1 MTKVVGVRFKDTGKT
16 YYFDPKGLEI
26 KKGDLV
32 VVETARGMECGVAQY
47 APKEVAENEVAAP
60 LKPVLRIATAR
71 DKQILEENKEK
82 EKRAYEV
89 CLQKIEKHK
98 LDMNLTE
105 VEYAFDGSKIL
116 FYFTAD
122 GRVDFRELVK
132 DLASTFHTRIE
143 LRQIGVRD
151 EAKMLGGLGVCGRP
165 FCCSTFLNDFH
176 SVSIKMAKEQG
187 LSLSPSKISG
197 TCGRLMC
204 CLKYEQNAY
213 EDAQKRMPKQESFVQ
228 TPDGPG
234 NVKAVD
240 LLRETVKVSLDSAPE
255 TQKCYHNC
263 EICVLRNGKGSR
275 EGIEI
280 PTERPER
287 YVEEKEEEFIAPV
300 ISRHFEAEEPAETP
314 APVRERPREEGGES
328 KNRRRHRGGRR
339 RSGGSGEGTPNTSAP
354 AKKEAPKAPEGQS
367 RQGGK
372 PANRS
377 QRPKQDRPRTE
388 RPKQDQRPKQDAAPA
403 REKVINLE
411 NGEAVKRRRTSNL
424 SPSCSSW
431 KTTRSATFASCFLAR
446 IMSMMVRITSCT
458 LSLPYTWS

>member
-47 APKEVAENEVAAP
+47 APKEVAENEVTAP

-151 EAKMLGGLGVCGRP
+151 EAKMLGGIGSCGRAL
-165 FCCSTFLNDFH
+165 CCHSWLADFEP
-176 SVSIKMAKEQG
+176 VSIKMAKVQN
-187 LSLSPSKISG
+187 LSLNPSKISG
-197 TCGRLMC
+197 ICGRLMC
-204 CLKYEQNAY
+204 CLKYENDIY
-213 EDAQKRMPKQESFVQ
+213 MEFRKGMPDIGERVK
-228 TPDGPG
+228 TPDGVAKVIDT
-234 NVKAVD
+234 N
-240 LLRETVKVSLDSAPE
+240 LLERSVKVRLYVDEKP
-255 TQKCYHNC
+255 K
-263 EICVLRNGKGSR
+263 GKRG
-275 EGIEI
+275 EE
-280 PTERPER
+280 EDQ
-287 YVEEKEEEFIAPV
+287 EEKLSADIYTYKKEEIRR
-300 ISRHFEAEEPAETP
+300 IDRRKS
-314 APVRERPREEGGES
+314 S
-328 KNRRRHRGGRR
+328 KNEDIF
-339 RSGGSGEGTPNTSAP
+339 EGVDADTM
-354 AKKEAPKAPEGQS
+354 KEIKELI
-367 RQGGK
+367 K
-372 PANRS
+372 
-377 QRPKQDRPRTE
+377 D
-388 RPKQDQRPKQDAAPA
+388 
-403 REKVINLE
+403 
-411 NGEAVKRRRTSNL
+411 
-424 SPSCSSW
+424 
-431 KTTRSATFASCFLAR
+431 
-446 IMSMMVRITSCT
+446 
-458 LSLPYTWS
+458 

>member
-47 APKEVAENEVAAP
+47 APKEVAENEVTAP

-204 CLKYEQNAY
+204 CLKYEEETY
-213 EDAQKRMPKQESFVQ
+213 EDLNSHLPSVGDYV
-228 TPDGPG
+228 TTDDGLKG
-234 NVKAVD
+234 EVHSVSV
-240 LLRETVKVSLDSAPE
+240 LRQQVKVVVTVGRD
-255 TQKCYHNC
+255 
-263 EICVLRNGKGSR
+263 
-275 EGIEI
+275 
-280 PTERPER
+280 
-287 YVEEKEEEFIAPV
+287 EKEIRDYRVDQLKF
-300 ISRHFEAEEPAETP
+300 
-314 APVRERPREEGGES
+314 
-328 KNRRRHRGGRR
+328 
-339 RSGGSGEGTPNTSAP
+339 
-354 AKKEAPKAPEGQS
+354 
-367 RQGGK
+367 K
-372 PANRS
+372 P
-377 QRPKQDRPRTE
+377 
-388 RPKQDQRPKQDAAPA
+388 
-403 REKVINLE
+403 
-411 NGEAVKRRRTSNL
+411 KRRRDRGNVNDAELKALEALEKKEGKSKLDDN
-424 SPSCSSW
+424 
-431 KTTRSATFASCFLAR
+431 
-446 IMSMMVRITSCT
+446 
-458 LSLPYTWS
+458 

>member
-47 APKEVAENEVAAP
+47 APKEVAENEVTAP

-151 EAKMLGGLGVCGRP
+151 EAKMLGGLGICGRP
-165 FCCSTFLNDFH
+165 FCCASYMDEFVP
-176 SVSIKMAKEQG
+176 VSIKMAKTQN
-187 LSLSPSKISG
+187 LSLNPTKISG

-204 CLKYEQNAY
+204 CLKYEQDAY
-213 EDAQKRMPKQESFVQ
+213 EDAIKRMPKAESFVV

-234 NVKAVD
+234 NVSDINVLK
-240 LLRETVKVSLDSAPE
+240 ETVNVRLDERPDAPR
-255 TQKCYHNC
+255 CYHNC
-263 EICVLRNGKGSR
+263 EVCVLRNGKGSR
-275 EGIEI
+275 EGIAV
-280 PTERPER
+280 PKERPER
-287 YVEEKEEEFIAPV
+287 YVEPV
-300 ISRHFEAEEPAETP
+300 AAEEMLIPNLFADYGTDTSADGDAAE
-314 APVRERPREEGGES
+314 ARPS
-328 KNRRRHRGGRR
+328 RRRSRGGRR
-339 RSGGSGEGTPNTSAP
+339 RGGSGKAAAP
-354 AKKEAPKAPEGQS
+354 AETAAPQQVEPKKEKPTNKPAKPQPPVPTSEKDAEAPRREGEGGQRRRRSRGRGGRGNAPS
-367 RQGGK
+367 GK
-372 PANRS
+372 PAAEPNNAPA
-377 QRPKQDRPRTE
+377 PKS
-388 RPKQDQRPKQDAAPA
+388 APA
-403 REKVINLE
+403 RESAPRQG
-411 NGEAVKRRRTSNL
+411 GEGGQRRPRRRGGRRHGGGKIGGTPGSE
-424 SPSCSSW
+424 
-431 KTTRSATFASCFLAR
+431 A
-446 IMSMMVRITSCT
+446 
-458 LSLPYTWS
+458 